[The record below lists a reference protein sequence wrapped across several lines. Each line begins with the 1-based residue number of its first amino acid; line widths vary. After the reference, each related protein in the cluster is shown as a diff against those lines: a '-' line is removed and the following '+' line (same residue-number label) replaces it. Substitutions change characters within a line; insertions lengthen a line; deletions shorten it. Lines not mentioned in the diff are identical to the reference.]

1 MNRKLTIQT
10 IVICAAGLVCIAVG
24 IIGLFVIPADS
35 MAGKMLL
42 GLLIGVALGQSTWLL
57 VIAMTAV
64 AAMLPGEGEN
74 EPAE

>member
-10 IVICAAGLVCIAVG
+10 IVICTIGLICIAAGV
-24 IIGLFVIPADS
+24 IGLFALPEDS

-42 GLLIGVALGQSTWLL
+42 GLLIGAALGQTTWLL

-64 AAMLPGEGEN
+64 VALLPKDGTE
-74 EPAE
+74 